1 MGKRIILHIDV
12 NNAFLSWMAIDRLNK
27 GEKIDI
33 RNRYAVIGGDEESR
47 RGVVLA
53 KSNLCKSRG
62 VVTGESLYN
71 ARRKCPYLEVYKG
84 NFEVY
89 RKYSNFM
96 YQYLTQYTNI
106 IERYSIDECFLD
118 YTYSVNLFGDPVKIA
133 YKIKDDIKTKFG
145 FTVNVGIGNNKL
157 QAKMAS
163 DFTKPDKVHTLFF
176 EEVKT
181 KMWPLPIEDL
191 FMLGKSSSS
200 KLREMGIKTIGEIA
214 NSDINFLIKNF
225 KSHGKLMWEFA
236 NGIDDSEVS
245 FIEHDPKSISN
256 STVLP
261 FNYSKRDELLKVLR
275 ILAMDVGKKLRTN
288 GMYAKNVGIWIKYSN
303 FVRVSKQMNLENV
316 IHTDNDIYNYSVI
329 LFDKLW
335 NKEDTIRGLCVSV
348 GNLRN
353 KNTEQLSLFDMDN
366 TKKSNKNEE
375 KLQKVLDD
383 IRNKYGS
390 DKIMY
395 ADMLEKKKD

>member
-12 NNAFLSWMAIDRLNK
+12 NNAFLSWMAIDRLK
-27 GEKIDI
+27 RGEKIDI
-33 RNRYAVIGGDEESR
+33 RDRYAVIGGDEESR
-47 RGVVLA
+47 RGIVLA

-89 RKYSNFM
+89 RKYSNLM
-96 YQYLTQYTNI
+96 YKYLTQYTNI

-118 YTYSVNLFGDPVKIA
+118 YTYSVNLFGDPLKLA

-163 DFTKPDKVHTLFF
+163 DFSKPDKVHTLFF

-245 FIEHDPKSISN
+245 FMEHDPKSISN

-261 FNYSKRDELLKVLR
+261 FNYSKRDELLKVFR

-288 GMYAKNVGIWIKYSN
+288 GMYAKNVGIWVIYIKSE
-303 FVRVSKQMNLENV
+303 KV
-316 IHTDNDIYNYSVI
+316 IIC
-329 LFDKLW
+329 
-335 NKEDTIRGLCVSV
+335 R
-348 GNLRN
+348 R
-353 KNTEQLSLFDMDN
+353 
-366 TKKSNKNEE
+366 
-375 KLQKVLDD
+375 
-383 IRNKYGS
+383 KY
-390 DKIMY
+390 
-395 ADMLEKKKD
+395 L

>member
-1 MGKRIILHIDV
+1 MQKRIILHIDV

-33 RNRYAVIGGDEESR
+33 RTRYAVIGGDEESR

-89 RKYSNFM
+89 RKYSNLM
-96 YQYLTQYTNI
+96 YEYLTQYTNI

-118 YTYSVNLFGDPVKIA
+118 YTYSFNLFGDPVKIA

-163 DFTKPDKVHTLFF
+163 DFSKPDKVHTLFDN
-176 EEVKT
+176 EIKD

-275 ILAMDVGKKLRTN
+275 ILAMDVGKKLRSN

-353 KNTEQLSLFDMDN
+353 ENTEQLSLFEMGN
-366 TKKSNKNEE
+366 TKKSNKNDE

-390 DKIMY
+390 DMIMY